1 MEARAKAKFVRVS
14 PRKARRAIELIRG
27 RPVGEARR
35 ILAFSALGAALPVR
49 KVLNSAVANAE
60 QTPGVVADN
69 LVVLRAFV
77 DEGPTLHRWRPRAL
91 GRATRIRKRTS
102 HITVVVE
109 TAEEVS
115 GVGAEG

>member
-1 MEARAKAKFVRVS
+1 M
-14 PRKARRAIELIRG
+14 
-27 RPVGEARR
+27 
-35 ILAFSALGAALPVR
+35 
-49 KVLNSAVANAE
+49 
-60 QTPGVVADN
+60 VADN

>member
-1 MEARAKAKFVRVS
+1 MEARAKARFVRVS
-14 PRKARRAIELIRG
+14 PRKVRRAIDLVRG

-35 ILAFSALGAALPVR
+35 ILEFSSLGAAQPVR
-49 KVLNSAVANAE
+49 KVLNSAVSNAE
-60 QTPGVVADN
+60 QTPGVISDN
-69 LVVLRAFV
+69 LVVARAFV
-77 DEGPTLHRWRPRAL
+77 DEGPTLQRWRPRAL

-109 TAEEVS
+109 TAGEVS